1 MKKHL
6 LKLSTFASL
15 PLLSLAAISC
25 SNKQNIPPVDY
36 EMVNVETN
44 GLAFNSKGEI
54 TKFYNFGG
62 STDINLVIPEYLVN
76 NRILTSEYY
85 GYKQRITRIGNF
97 VFSAETKYDIASGQ
111 YKPIY
116 NEYAQYLNSITLPN
130 SIESIGW
137 GAFYETPLKV
147 IVIPDSVV
155 TIGDEAFKYC
165 ENLTYVK
172 LSKNTKYIGDE
183 SFWGT
188 SITSIEIPN
197 SVLNIEDD
205 AFYNTKLSGSLY
217 IPDSVVTIGWGAFY
231 GTQITE
237 VSIPKDCDYE
247 PDFGPYAEIFKPS
260 FPPDCKVT
268 RRP

>member
-1 MKKHL
+1 MKKYL

-15 PLLSLAAISC
+15 PLLSLAAVSC
-25 SNKQNIPPVDY
+25 SNNQNIPPVDY

-44 GLAFNSKGEI
+44 GLAFNSEGVI

-85 GYKQRITRIGNF
+85 GYKQRITTIGGM
-97 VFSAETKYDIASGQ
+97 VFSAQTEYDGASGQ

-130 SIESIGW
+130 SIEDIGAA
-137 GAFYETPLKV
+137 AFYGTPLTE
-147 IVIPDSVV
+147 IIIPDSVV
-155 TIGDEAFKYC
+155 NIGDGAFENCK
-165 ENLTYVK
+165 NLTNVK
-172 LSKNTKYIGDE
+172 LSKNTKYIG
-183 SFWGT
+183 SFSFSGT
-188 SITSIEIPN
+188 GITSIEIPN
-197 SVLNIEDD
+197 SVFYIEDV
-205 AFYNTKLSGSLY
+205 AFGYSKLSGSLY
-217 IPDSVVTIGWGAFY
+217 IPDSVVTIGSRAFY

-237 VSIPKDCDYE
+237 VSIPKDCWYSSS
-247 PDFGPYAEIFKPS
+247 A
-260 FPPDCKVT
+260 FPPNCKVT